1 MAKNSNDSFAKG
13 ALILVIANVLVKII
27 GAVFK
32 IPLARLLG
40 EEGMGLFSASYTMY
54 SFMFIIATAGLPVAI
69 SKLVSEAKETDRGNQ
84 AKKILRI
91 SMVILGVVGVF
102 GTSALYF
109 GADFFASKIGAP
121 RAAYGIRSIAP
132 AMFFVSLMSAYRGYF
147 QGRQNMLPTAIS
159 EVIEALGKLLIGY
172 ALAAYFMNTIEDEIT
187 RLNLGAAGAVLG
199 VAIGAAL
206 AFVFL
211 FGYYAKNKKKL
222 YSGTLSDK
230 PDSSKSIAGNIIK
243 IAIPVTVGASVF
255 SLTSL
260 IDMAMIMRRLQVA
273 GFSEAMALQKY
284 GSYTGFAIPMFN
296 LPPTLI
302 SSISI
307 SVVPAIAAAFAAKR
321 VEEAED
327 TIRIALKITTLFAL
341 PCAVGMAIL
350 AEPILGLVYSNTGAT
365 ETLSVLGYAIV
376 FVSLVMVSNAILQ
389 AMGKVYVPVIHMI
402 AGGVAKVIINYFL
415 VAIPAVNI
423 AGAPI
428 GTNVCYIIILVL
440 NIISIKKYSS
450 VKLRLPEFVLKPLVC
465 VVSMAA
471 AVIALYNVM
480 TPLGMTISTV
490 LAIGA
495 GAVVY
500 FVMIVITKSI
510 NYKDL
515 LMLPK
520 GEKIADLMLRKN
532 LIKK

>member
-1 MAKNSNDSFAKG
+1 MSKNGNDAFAKG

-69 SKLVSEAKETDRGNQ
+69 SKLVSEAKETGRGNQ
-84 AKKILRI
+84 AKKILKI
-91 SMVILGVVGVF
+91 SMLILGVIGIF
-102 GTSALYF
+102 GSSALYF
-109 GADFFASKIGAP
+109 GADFFAQKIGAV
-121 RAAYGIRSIAP
+121 RAAYGIRAIAP
-132 AMFFVSLMSAYRGYF
+132 AMLFVSLMSAYRGYF

-172 ALAAYFMNTIEDEIT
+172 ALAAYFMNTIEDEVS
-187 RLNLGAAGAVLG
+187 RLDLGAAGAVLG

-211 FGYYAKNKKKL
+211 FGYYTKNKKKI
-222 YSGTLSDK
+222 YADALSDK
-230 PDSSKSIAGNIIK
+230 ADSSKSIAKNIIK
-243 IAIPVTVGASVF
+243 IAIPVTIGASVF

-321 VEEAED
+321 NEEAED

-341 PCAVGMAIL
+341 PCAVGMSVL
-350 AEPILGLVYSNTGAT
+350 AEPILGVVYSNTGAT
-365 ETLSVLGYAIV
+365 DTLSILGYAII

-389 AMGKVYVPVIHMI
+389 AMGKVYVPVWHMI
-402 AGGVAKVIINYFL
+402 IGGVAKVIINYFL
-415 VAIPAVNI
+415 VAIPSVNI
-423 AGAPI
+423 TGAPI

-450 VKLRLPEFVLKPLVC
+450 VKLKVSEFVFKPLVC
-465 VVSMAA
+465 VVTMG
-471 AVIALYNVM
+471 AVVMVLYG
-480 TPLGMTISTV
+480 LLSSFGMVISTI
-490 LAIGA
+490 LSIGA

-500 FVMIVITKSI
+500 FVMVLLTKSI
-510 NYKDL
+510 SYQDV

-520 GEKIADLMLRKN
+520 GEKIAELMLRKN
-532 LIKK
+532 LINK